1 MGVMTDPKQAWTD
14 VGEHVRALALKL
26 KLHYDEQHSGDRQP
40 GEQPTGAQPTGG
52 QPTGEHPGEQA
63 TGEQPTGEQAT
74 GEAGGAG
81 GVREEIEEALSRLG
95 TAVQDAFEALGRA
108 AKDPAV
114 NQDVKD
120 VGHSL
125 TEALGA
131 TFSEV
136 SEDLR
141 KAFNRGGGR

>member
-1 MGVMTDPKQAWTD
+1 MGVMTDPKQAWND

-40 GEQPTGAQPTGG
+40 GEQP
-52 QPTGEHPGEQA
+52 

>member
-1 MGVMTDPKQAWTD
+1 MGTMTDPKQAWND
-14 VGEHVRALALKL
+14 VGEHVSALALKL
-26 KLHYDEQHSGDRQP
+26 KLHYEEQRGADERK
-40 GEQPTGAQPTGG
+40 E
-52 QPTGEHPGEQA
+52 
-63 TGEQPTGEQAT
+63 
-74 GEAGGAG
+74 
-81 GVREEIEEALSRLG
+81 REEVEDALSRLG
-95 TAVQDAFEALGRA
+95 TAVQDAFDALGRA

-114 NQDVKD
+114 TQDVKD

-125 TEALGA
+125 TEALGV